1 MTSTTDTT
9 QRGPMTTSPAPAA
22 TAPGDHGNGQATP
35 ELVHILDAEGH
46 EVGSVPAE
54 LGDDTL
60 VAMLR
65 LCIFGREFDKKAI
78 ALQRRGKLGTF
89 APMSGQE
96 AVVVGSVFA
105 LDREQDWVVPQ
116 YREQLAMLH
125 WGLELST
132 YFLQRQ
138 GHPFGSTLPEHG
150 RLFPQQVALA
160 AHLPHAVGVAWG
172 MQRLGRPSVAACYFG
187 DGSTSEGDFHEACNL
202 AGVVK
207 APVIFICQNNQW
219 AISTPLSKQTAG
231 VIADR
236 AAGYGI
242 AGVRVDGNDPL
253 AMYQVTAEAR
263 ARALAGDGPT
273 LIEAVTYRLG
283 AHTTADDPTRYVDPD
298 EEQRWRLRDPLVR
311 FRAWMRSTGRWD
323 DDAEAE
329 ATAWC
334 AAEIDRAV
342 AAVADAGPADPVTLF
357 DNVFAEEPPGLA
369 AQRAELQTL
378 LDTSRG
384 RSR

>member
-1 MTSTTDTT
+1 MT
-9 QRGPMTTSPAPAA
+9 G
-22 TAPGDHGNGQATP
+22 
-35 ELVHILDAEGH
+35 ELFQILDPAGV
-46 EVGSVPAE
+46 EVGPVPPG
-54 LGDDTL
+54 LSDDQL

-65 LCIFGREFDKKAI
+65 LCIFGREFDRKAI

-105 LDREQDWVVPQ
+105 LERDSDWVVPQ

-125 WGLELST
+125 WGLDLAT

-138 GHPFGSTLPEHG
+138 GHPAGSELPEHG

-172 MQRLGRPSVAACYFG
+172 MRLRGEASTAVCYFG

-207 APVIFICQNNQW
+207 APVIFVCQNNQW

-242 AGVRVDGNDPL
+242 TGVRVDGNDPL
-253 AMYQVTAEAR
+253 AMFQVTTDAR
-263 ARALAGDGPT
+263 RRALAGEGPT

-298 EEQRWRLRDPLVR
+298 EEAAWRQRDPLIR
-311 FRAWMRSTGRWD
+311 FRAWMRATGRWD
-323 DDAEAE
+323 DDAEQE
-329 ATAWC
+329 ASQWC
-334 AAEIDRAV
+334 STEIDRAV
-342 AAVADAGPADPVTLF
+342 AGVAAAGPAQPALLF
-357 DNVFAEEPPGLA
+357 DNVYADEPPQLA
-369 AQRAELQTL
+369 AQRAEVVQEL
-378 LDTSRG
+378 SG
-384 RSR
+384 RSAT

>member
-1 MTSTTDTT
+1 MDSSAMF
-9 QRGPMTTSPAPAA
+9 Q
-22 TAPGDHGNGQATP
+22 
-35 ELVHILDAEGH
+35 VLDPDGI
-46 EVGSVPAE
+46 EVGPVPKA
-54 LGDDTL
+54 LSDDDL

-78 ALQRRGKLGTF
+78 SLQRRGKLGTF

-105 LDREQDWVVPQ
+105 LDRDHDWIVPQ

-138 GHPFGSTLPEHG
+138 GHPRGSDLPEHG

-172 MQRLGRPSVAACYFG
+172 MKLKGEPSVAACYFG
-187 DGSTSEGDFHEACNL
+187 DGASSEGDFHESLNL

-207 APVIFICQNNQW
+207 APVIFVCQNNQW

-231 VIADR
+231 VIAER
-236 AAGYGI
+236 ATGYGVP
-242 AGVRVDGNDPL
+242 GVRVDGNDPL
-253 AMYQVTAEAR
+253 AVYQVTADAR
-263 ARALAGDGPT
+263 ARALAGQGPT
-273 LIEAVTYRLG
+273 LIEAITYRLG

-298 EEQRWRLRDPLVR
+298 EEQ
-311 FRAWMRSTGRWD
+311 
-323 DDAEAE
+323 
-329 ATAWC
+329 
-334 AAEIDRAV
+334 
-342 AAVADAGPADPVTLF
+342 
-357 DNVFAEEPPGLA
+357 
-369 AQRAELQTL
+369 
-378 LDTSRG
+378 
-384 RSR
+384 

>member
-1 MTSTTDTT
+1 MDSSAMFQVLD
-9 QRGPMTTSPAPAA
+9 
-22 TAPGDHGNGQATP
+22 P
-35 ELVHILDAEGH
+35 EGI
-46 EVGSVPAE
+46 EVGPVPKA
-54 LGDDTL
+54 LSDDDL

-78 ALQRRGKLGTF
+78 SLQRRGKLGTF

-105 LDREQDWVVPQ
+105 LDRDHDWIVPQ

-138 GHPFGSTLPEHG
+138 GHPLGSDLPEHG

-172 MQRLGRPSVAACYFG
+172 MKLKGEPSVAACYFG
-187 DGSTSEGDFHEACNL
+187 DGASSEGDFHESLNL

-207 APVIFICQNNQW
+207 APVIFVCQNNQW

-231 VIADR
+231 VIAER

-242 AGVRVDGNDPL
+242 AGRPCRRQRPAGRVPGDRRRP
-253 AMYQVTAEAR
+253 R
-263 ARALAGDGPT
+263 ARPRRRG
-273 LIEAVTYRLG
+273 
-283 AHTTADDPTRYVDPD
+283 
-298 EEQRWRLRDPLVR
+298 
-311 FRAWMRSTGRWD
+311 
-323 DDAEAE
+323 
-329 ATAWC
+329 
-334 AAEIDRAV
+334 
-342 AAVADAGPADPVTLF
+342 ADAD
-357 DNVFAEEPPGLA
+357 
-369 AQRAELQTL
+369 
-378 LDTSRG
+378 RG
-384 RSR
+384 DHLSPRRPHHR